1 MRHAGIPLYHIIKH
15 DTPFK
20 IHNTHAFIYTNHTI
34 TRYLEDFSNLHPIQM
49 YKKVKG
55 HFKIL
60 GQILDFGLNF
70 EFSIYTH
77 PPKVFIYP
85 KSKMGKWKKG
95 NNFGKMTRLILIPK
109 ILFQLSKPKGT

>member
-1 MRHAGIPLYHIIKH
+1 MKYKGIPLYHIIKH

-85 KSKMGKWKKG
+85 KSKMGKWK
-95 NNFGKMTRLILIPK
+95 RE
-109 ILFQLSKPKGT
+109 